1 MKKIHIKQLIA
12 FVVFLTSAAAMDSQ
26 LYIPCGLLAVV
37 SAFYL
42 LIVTRKEQS
51 YVYAIRG
58 SRVNQQRTRTKG
70 NCERPYLERYPL
82 CNERKHS

>member
-1 MKKIHIKQLIA
+1 MKKRHIKQLIA
-12 FVVFLTSAAAMDSQ
+12 FVVFLLSAAAMDSQ
-26 LYIPCGLLAVV
+26 LYIQCGLLAIG

-42 LIVTRKEQS
+42 LISERKEQS
-51 YVYAIRG
+51 HVYAIRG